1 MKSFCIAAAIIGG
14 ALVLSSLATSGVP
27 GQILAEVTGNVSV
40 FETGSSQPMQDASRV
55 VVWLVPADP
64 SSASHSNR
72 EKSHYRMLQHN
83 KMFEPNFLVV
93 PLGSVVDFPNLDPWF
108 HNVFSLYRG
117 KRFDLGLYQAGAQK
131 TVRFDRPGPSF
142 LFCNIHPQMT
152 AVIMA
157 VESDLFAVSNKA
169 GFISIANVTPGKYV
183 LHVWHEDATP
193 DTVHTLERTITL
205 GPTDNTLPLISIQI
219 TKHDKSPHKDKYGR
233 EYDPNGASPPY

>member
-1 MKSFCIAAAIIGG
+1 MKSFRITAAIIWG
-14 ALVLSSLATSGVP
+14 ALVLSGLANPGVP

-40 FETGSSQPMQDASRV
+40 FEPGSSQPMKDASQV

-64 SSASHSNR
+64 SNPPHLNP

-117 KRFDLGLYQAGAQK
+117 KRFDLGLYQAGAQR
-131 TVRFDRPGPSF
+131 TVTFDRPGPSF

-169 GFISIANVTPGKYV
+169 GFISIVNVPPGKYV
-183 LHVWHEDATP
+183 LHVWHADATP
-193 DTVHTLERTITL
+193 DTIHKLQRTIRL
-205 GPTDNTLPLISIQI
+205 GATDNTLPLISIQI
-219 TKHDKSPHKDKYGR
+219 TKRDKSPHKDKYGR
-233 EYDPNGASPPY
+233 DYDPNGASPPY